1 MKFSFVF
8 HLAALAFSISACG
21 GKSPGGEVQAPAV
34 PAAAASS
41 APAAAPVAPLSPEAA
56 EVAPAPAAPA
66 ASGKAE
72 TAVPTET
79 PPSVKAVAEIAPAAP
94 PAPSAPIAAIPPS
107 HEQWDALLQQY
118 VSAVGRVDYAGL
130 LGERSRLQSYLDD
143 LAALPPE
150 KSWSRNEQLAYWINA
165 YNAFTVKL
173 ILDHYPLSSILSLH
187 SGKPWDVAWIEI
199 GGKKHSLN
207 QIEHEI
213 IRKQFREPRIHF
225 AVNCAAVSCP
235 PLLNRAWTADKLE
248 TYFSRQ
254 AKNFINNPKYNQLG
268 ADAVRLSK
276 IFEWYA
282 EDFGDIIKYL
292 NTYATSPI
300 SPAAEVS
307 YLEYDWGLNG
317 K

>member
-8 HLAALAFSISACG
+8 HLAGLAFCIYACG
-21 GKSPGGEVQAPAV
+21 GRSAAGEGQAPAV
-34 PAAAASS
+34 PAALDSSATEAAPVAALAPAAAEAASAAVAPAAS
-41 APAAAPVAPLSPEAA
+41 GEAKTAVPPETPPPVKPIAAVASAAPPAPTAPAAAPP
-56 EVAPAPAAPA
+56 
-66 ASGKAE
+66 K
-72 TAVPTET
+72 
-79 PPSVKAVAEIAPAAP
+79 
-94 PAPSAPIAAIPPS
+94 

-118 VSAVGRVDYAGL
+118 VSADGRVDYAGL
-130 LGERSRLQSYLDD
+130 LGEKSRLQSYLDA

-150 KSWSRNEQLAYWINA
+150 KSWGRNEQLAYWINA

-173 ILDHYPLSSILSLH
+173 ILDHYPLASILSLH
-187 SGKPWDVAWIEI
+187 GSKPWDVSWIEI
-199 GGKKHSLN
+199 GGKKYSLN

-268 ADAVRLSK
+268 AGALRLSK

-292 NTYATSPI
+292 NTYASSPI

-307 YLEYDWGLNG
+307 YLEYDWRLNG